1 MILVSVKIRNQ
12 HVGIITNALMVF
24 FFNLPMRNYD
34 VPEINCL

>member
-1 MILVSVKIRNQ
+1 MVVAITSATIAIVKYI
-12 HVGIITNALMVF
+12 NALMVF